1 MNKITEFVEDFI
13 PKNLSKKQKEK
24 LKEELTCH
32 ILDKKDYYVDLGY
45 GEEESIEKAI
55 EDFCTDENDK
65 AYINSEF
72 ENLYSERTW
81 FAVFSAIAVAAI
93 NMVCLFSGLWVQ
105 TADVKGDPEPVT
117 VMIGFGFIFLVLLI
131 VAVARIKMYRKSLVA
146 AGIIN
151 ILIPASMILC
161 VYPQN
166 AAFAIAYNSTY
177 LTDILTPIYIT
188 DIMSSYAH
196 DIFAYFL
203 YWTIPVAIALY
214 CFISAIR
221 IKKGKAKRIK
231 KPKVK
236 IAIFSCVFLIFAV
249 TSSLIYIP
257 AKKHI
262 DNYPKWFGVS
272 YNRITESPESCFNE
286 ISIGDSYSDAV
297 TILHSKG
304 YVSVDEY
311 KKSLDKITLKQFNG
325 ELRTYDFYDEL
336 EIWFIPDNAEYG
348 NGFVGVKSIDGKIT
362 GIAIGDICKNVYVEK
377 DSLFDKSVYFGYNG
391 ANSERHYDVEAAIK
405 HFGLLKKGDS
415 EEIVLSQFI
424 EKYGDVYG
432 KYFSSENG
440 NEKHIYRIYSENSA
454 FEEVVWL
461 VQLPDVRY
469 FEFVFENGKLTNGAM
484 YDREYVDNNDFWESA
499 SEVSVNYI
507 RD

>member
-13 PKNLSKKQKEK
+13 PKNLSEKQKEK

-32 ILDKKDYYVDLGY
+32 ILDKKDYYADLGY
-45 GEEESIEKAI
+45 DEEESTEKAI

-65 AYINSEF
+65 NYINNEF
-72 ENLYSERTW
+72 ENLYSEKTW
-81 FAVFSAIAVAAI
+81 FAVLVFFAIAAI
-93 NMVCLFSGLWVQ
+93 NLLCLFSGLWVQ
-105 TADVKGDPEPVT
+105 TADVKGEPEPVT

-188 DIMSSYAH
+188 DIMSSYAY

-231 KPKVK
+231 KPKIKLAV
-236 IAIFSCVFLIFAV
+236 FSCVFLTFAV
-249 TSSLIYIP
+249 VSGLVYIP
-257 AKKHI
+257 AEKHI
-262 DNYPKWFGVS
+262 DNYPKWFSES
-272 YNRITESPESCFNE
+272 YNYITETSETCLNE

-297 TILHSKG
+297 DMLHSKG

-325 ELRTYDFYDEL
+325 ELRNYDFYDDL
-336 EIWFIPDNAEYG
+336 EIWFIPDNPEYDNSFIG
-348 NGFVGVKSIDGKIT
+348 IKSNNEKIT
-362 GIAIGDICKNVYVEK
+362 GIGIGDICKNVYVEK
-377 DSLFDKSVYFGYNG
+377 NSLLDKGVYFGYNG
-391 ANSERHYDVEAAIK
+391 GNSERSYDVAAAIN

-432 KYFSSENG
+432 KCFSSENG

-461 VQLPDVRY
+461 VLLPDVRY
-469 FEFVFENGKLTNGAM
+469 FEFVFENGKLTSGAM
-484 YDREYVDNNDFWESA
+484 YDWEYADNNDFWESA
-499 SEVSVNYI
+499 SEVSVDYI